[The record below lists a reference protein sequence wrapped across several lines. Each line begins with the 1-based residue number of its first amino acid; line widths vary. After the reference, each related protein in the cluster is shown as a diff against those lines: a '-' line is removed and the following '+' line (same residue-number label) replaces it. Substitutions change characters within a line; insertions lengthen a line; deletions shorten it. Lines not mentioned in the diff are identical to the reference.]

1 MEALAHHPAMRD
13 WRGPRNLLLVIAR
26 LKEESRLRMIPVG
39 AQGTS
44 ILFLPRTTQ
53 HNFLTWNY
61 GDLRF
66 CQWQPAKK
74 DPLEVLARMELTI
87 ENDTDPNKQKS
98 SGKHRSRDESEG
110 EDKGGG
116 KKSMNKEAPAG
127 GGEST
132 SVHMDE

>member
-1 MEALAHHPAMRD
+1 
-13 WRGPRNLLLVIAR
+13 
-26 LKEESRLRMIPVG
+26 MIPVG

-61 GDLRF
+61 GDFRF
-66 CQWQPAKK
+66 SQWQPARK
-74 DPLEVLARMELTI
+74 DPLERLAKMELTI
-87 ENDTDPNKQKS
+87 ENDTDLNKQKS
-98 SGKHRSRDESEG
+98 LGKHWSRDESEG